1 MNWMKHYSKAE
12 LGLRIQ
18 NAVNNMG
25 YFGVALYWILCRY
38 INSRHQYKRLDEYNF
53 VFTSS
58 ERKVS
63 PSPIY
68 PSDTKEKSTSLE
80 PVFHN
85 EPTLLQPSVLD
96 EPTSQQPSVRNEPT
110 SRQPSVHD
118 EPNPPRDIGSDL
130 PRRARNKERL

>member
-1 MNWMKHYSKAE
+1 MNWMKHYSKTE

-58 ERKVS
+58 EGKVS